1 MNSLFKALNDE
12 TRRQIIELL
21 KEKDMNAGEIANRFN
36 ISKPSI
42 SHHLDILKR
51 ADLITSEKKG
61 QFVEYSLNTSILE
74 DLLNWILTLKK
85 SIMSLKKELPLIAIV
100 LLPFIYLAYLW
111 NDLPNKVPMHW
122 NIKGEI
128 DRYGDKSELIIIPI
142 LLPLLVY
149 LIFLVVPKIDPKNK
163 LNTMGSKLQTI
174 KFLLTTFMS
183 ILALFII
190 YTAKN
195 QTFTNPNYIV
205 LLIGLLYLILGN
217 YFKTIKA
224 NYFIGI
230 RTPWTLENETVWK
243 ETHRLGGKMWFIGG
257 LIIIISSLMLEKQTN
272 FTLFIVISAIIT
284 VIPII
289 YSYLKFQNLK
299 KQTK

>member
-1 MNSLFKALNDE
+1 
-12 TRRQIIELL
+12 
-21 KEKDMNAGEIANRFN
+21 
-36 ISKPSI
+36 
-42 SHHLDILKR
+42 
-51 ADLITSEKKG
+51 
-61 QFVEYSLNTSILE
+61 
-74 DLLNWILTLKK
+74 
-85 SIMSLKKELPLIAIV
+85 MSLKKELPLIAIV

-128 DRYGDKSELIIIPI
+128 NRYGDKSELIIIPI

-257 LIIIISSLMLEKQTN
+257 LIIIISSLVLEKQTN
-272 FTLFIVISAIIT
+272 FTLFIIISAIIT

-289 YSYLKFQNLK
+289 YSYLKFKNLK